1 MNLTLFVSKV
11 ISTTAGIQLLLLDS
25 IWILLQKIIRV
36 KTIVRYVLNIVKN
49 SWLPANGTD
58 MQTFKDY
65 LYEYDLDID
74 RDGQIIAGDWISKVR
89 PDFLWLVNPAT
100 EFGGTFIK
108 LRRLLN
114 DKRVVRP

>member
-36 KTIVRYVLNIVKN
+36 KTIVRYVLNIV
-49 SWLPANGTD
+49 
-58 MQTFKDY
+58 QTFKDY